1 MSPPIQS
8 TTLPGRLRLFV
19 KHDREGEKMAENF
32 LDIVGDTIDR
42 LLTLDI
48 AGRGVIGKLYEAA
61 RSFHRSPLC
70 LLAARKLTEVVKPND
85 IVFIAT
91 GMIIYPFQHLG
102 IGENDGPVG
111 GAGLARALRIAL
123 GAKTVFVTDRTLVD
137 MVSRTVNGGECAI
150 VPAEAL
156 ARIDLP
162 LSSVIDFPTVEGEA
176 EKKAKQLVR
185 DFKPKAIVA
194 IERRGVS
201 KNGIYH
207 AWNGLDMAPY
217 EARVGRLFEEC
228 RKEGILTI
236 GIGDGGNEI
245 GMGNIYDTVRKVVPY
260 GDRCKCPAQC
270 GIADSTLVDVAV
282 VATVSNW
289 GAYGIETCLA
299 ALTGKSEALH
309 SGEEALR
316 IIRECIDGGGLD
328 GPAKVPRPYLD
339 AIPAKIDVAILD
351 FLGEIIQG
359 RFRDITY

>member
-1 MSPPIQS
+1 M
-8 TTLPGRLRLFV
+8 G
-19 KHDREGEKMAENF
+19 ENF
-32 LDIVGDTIDR
+32 LNTIGETIDR

-61 RSFHRSPLC
+61 RSLHRAPLC
-70 LLAARKLTEVVKPND
+70 LLAAQKVTEVVQPKD
-85 IVFIAT
+85 IVLIAT

-102 IGENDGPVG
+102 MGENDGPVG
-111 GAGLARALRIAL
+111 GAALARAFQIAL
-123 GAKTVFVTDRTLVD
+123 GAKTIFVTDKVLVD
-137 MVSRTVNGGECAI
+137 MVSKTVNGGECAI

-156 ARIDLP
+156 PEIDLP
-162 LSSVIDFPTVEGEA
+162 LSSVVDFPTEEGEA
-176 EKKAKQLVR
+176 GRKAKQLIK

-207 AWNGLDMAPY
+207 AWNGVDMAPY
-217 EARVGRLFEEC
+217 EARIGRLFEEC

-260 GDRCKCPAQC
+260 GDNCKCPTQC

-289 GAYGIETCLA
+289 GAYGIEACLA
-299 ALTGKSEALH
+299 AITGKSEALH
-309 SGEEALR
+309 AEEEQLR
-316 IIRECIDGGGLD
+316 IVRECIDAGGLD
-328 GPAKVPRPYLD
+328 GPAKVPRPFLD
-339 AIPAKIDVAILD
+339 AIPVKIDVAILN
-351 FLGEIIQG
+351 FLGEIIRG
-359 RFRDITY
+359 RFREIKY

>member
-1 MSPPIQS
+1 M
-8 TTLPGRLRLFV
+8 
-19 KHDREGEKMAENF
+19 GEDF
-32 LDIVGDTIDR
+32 LEIIGETIDR

-61 RSFHRSPLC
+61 RALHQSPLC
-70 LLAARKLTEVVKPND
+70 LLAAKKLGEAVKPND

-102 IGENDGPVG
+102 MGENDGPVG
-111 GAGLARALRIAL
+111 GAALARALRIAL
-123 GAKTVFVTDRTLVD
+123 GAKTIFVTDKVLVD
-137 MVSRTVNGGECAI
+137 MLSKTANGGECAI
-150 VPAEAL
+150 VPVKAL
-156 ARIDLP
+156 PEIDLP
-162 LSSVIDFPTVEGEA
+162 LSSVIDFPMEEGEA
-176 EKKAKQLVR
+176 EKKSKQLIK

-207 AWNGLDMAPY
+207 AWNGVDMAPY
-217 EARVGRLFEEC
+217 EARIGRLFEEC

-260 GDRCKCPAQC
+260 GDHCKCPTNC
-270 GIADSTLVDVAV
+270 GIADSTLVDVLV

-289 GAYGIETCLA
+289 GAYGIEACLA
-299 ALTGKSEALH
+299 AMTGESEALH
-309 SGEEALR
+309 TGEEELR
-316 IIRECIDGGGLD
+316 IIRECIDAGGLD
-328 GPAKVPRPYLD
+328 GPAKVPRPFLD

-351 FLGEIIQG
+351 FLGEIIRG
-359 RFRDITY
+359 RFKEIKY

>member
-1 MSPPIQS
+1 MQS
-8 TTLPGRLRLFV
+8 TMRPGRLHLFV
-19 KHDREGEKMAENF
+19 NHDSEGEKMGEDF
-32 LDIVGDTIDR
+32 LGIIGETIDR

-61 RSFHRSPLC
+61 RALHKSPLC
-70 LLAARKLTEVVKPND
+70 LLAAKKLVEVVKPND

-91 GMIIYPFQHLG
+91 GMIIYPFQRLG

-123 GAKTVFVTDRTLVD
+123 GAKTVFVTDKVLVD
-137 MVSRTVNGGECAI
+137 MISKTVNGGECAI
-150 VPAEAL
+150 VPPEAL
-156 ARIDLP
+156 PEIDLP
-162 LSSVIDFPTVEGEA
+162 LSSVIDFPTVEEEA
-176 EKKAKQLVR
+176 EKRARQLVR
-185 DFKPKAIVA
+185 HFKPKAIVA

-217 EARVGRLFEEC
+217 EARIGRLFEES

-260 GDRCKCPAQC
+260 GDLCKCPTQC

-282 VATVSNW
+282 VTTVSNW
-289 GAYGIETCLA
+289 GAYGIEACLA
-299 ALTGKSEALH
+299 AITGKSEALH
-309 SGEEALR
+309 AEEEELR
-316 IIRECIDGGGLD
+316 IIRECIDAGGLD
-328 GPAKVPRPYLD
+328 GPAKVPRPSVD

-351 FLGEIIQG
+351 FLGEIIRG
-359 RFRDITY
+359 RFREIKY

>member
-1 MSPPIQS
+1 MLPPTRS

-19 KHDREGEKMAENF
+19 NHDREGEKMGEDF

-42 LLTLDI
+42 LLTLDV

-61 RSFHRSPLC
+61 RSLHKSPLC
-70 LLAARKLTEVVKPND
+70 FLAAKKLTEVVKPND

-137 MVSRTVNGGECAI
+137 MVSKTVNGGECAI

-156 ARIDLP
+156 PGIDLP
-162 LSSVIDFPTVEGEA
+162 LSSVVDFPTEEREA
-176 EKKAKQLVR
+176 ERKAKQLIR

-217 EARVGRLFEEC
+217 EARIGKLFEEC
-228 RKEGILTI
+228 RKKGILTI

-260 GDRCKCPAQC
+260 GDRCKCPTHC
-270 GIADSTLVDVAV
+270 GIADSTLVDVLV
-282 VATVSNW
+282 VSTVSNW
-289 GAYGIETCLA
+289 GAYGIEACLA
-299 ALTGKSEALH
+299 AVTGKSEALH
-309 SGEEALR
+309 TEEEALR

-328 GPAKVPRPYLD
+328 GPAKVPRPFLD

-359 RFRDITY
+359 RFRDIKY